1 MHLPDGRTL
10 LLSISPHPFGGLAFV
25 YEDVSDRLAL
35 ERSGNTLTKVRQATL
50 DHLFEAI
57 AVYGSDGRLK
67 LHNPSYLALWG
78 LSEGDV
84 AGEPHI
90 NEMLEKTRALLDDGD
105 DWSARKEKTIAKV
118 TTHALATGPVHRN
131 DGSILQEAI
140 VPLPDGDVLL
150 TYLDVTDTAKY
161 ERVLRERNDA
171 LETAGRLKS
180 EFIAN
185 VSHELRTP
193 LNAVIGFADILTHQ
207 YFGNLNPRQLEY
219 SHGILQSSRQLL
231 GLINDNFDLAMI
243 EAGHLVLEK
252 GRVEVF
258 KMLQTV
264 LALTR
269 ARAGAR
275 QLEIEVR
282 CPPDVGTI
290 TADERRLKQALFN
303 LVSNAI
309 KFTPPGGS
317 IRLAAERR
325 ADELLLIVTDTELG
339 ASLPVKPQPGTPR
352 SAGALGLSL
361 VKSHFQ

>member
-1 MHLPDGRTL
+1 M
-10 LLSISPHPFGGLAFV
+10 
-25 YEDVSDRLAL
+25 
-35 ERSGNTLTKVRQATL
+35 
-50 DHLFEAI
+50 
-57 AVYGSDGRLK
+57 
-67 LHNPSYLALWG
+67 
-78 LSEGDV
+78 

-90 NEMLEKTRALLDDGD
+90 NEILEKTRALLDDGG
-105 DWSARKEKTIAKV
+105 DWSARKEKAIAKV
-118 TTHALATGPVHRN
+118 TTHALASGPVHRN

-219 SHGILQSSRQLL
+219 SHGILQSSQQLL

-282 CPPDVGTI
+282 CPPDIGTI

-325 ADELLLIVTDTELG
+325 ADELLLIVTDTG
-339 ASLPVKPQPGTPR
+339 AWRSPARKASTRDAAVGRRAWPVIGKEPLPTAWGNRRHRCNGRPGNQHSVPASRVRGRICRLCCPGPDREPAGSLDDFPTRFARKR
-352 SAGALGLSL
+352 RAIR
-361 VKSHFQ
+361 

>member
-1 MHLPDGRTL
+1 
-10 LLSISPHPFGGLAFV
+10 
-25 YEDVSDRLAL
+25 
-35 ERSGNTLTKVRQATL
+35 
-50 DHLFEAI
+50 
-57 AVYGSDGRLK
+57 
-67 LHNPSYLALWG
+67 
-78 LSEGDV
+78 
-84 AGEPHI
+84 
-90 NEMLEKTRALLDDGD
+90 
-105 DWSARKEKTIAKV
+105 
-118 TTHALATGPVHRN
+118 
-131 DGSILQEAI
+131 
-140 VPLPDGDVLL
+140 
-150 TYLDVTDTAKY
+150 
-161 ERVLRERNDA
+161 
-171 LETAGRLKS
+171 
-180 EFIAN
+180 
-185 VSHELRTP
+185 
-193 LNAVIGFADILTHQ
+193 
-207 YFGNLNPRQLEY
+207 
-219 SHGILQSSRQLL
+219 
-231 GLINDNFDLAMI
+231 MI

-269 ARAGAR
+269 ARASAR

-290 TADERRLKQALFN
+290 AADERRLKQALFN